1 MKDYAMYSARG
12 NELVDGV
19 VTAARKE
26 GWDWAK
32 TYRHLQLLA
41 RAHPRTAAECLDTA
55 VREEVYAALGY
66 KEGFYV

>member
-1 MKDYAMYSARG
+1 MNDYAMYSARG

-19 VTAARKE
+19 VRAARKA
-26 GWDWAK
+26 GWGWPE

-41 RAHPRTAAECLDTA
+41 KAHPRAAAECLDTA

-66 KEGFYV
+66 DSPFYH

>member
-1 MKDYAMYSARG
+1 MKDYAMYSPRG

-41 RAHPRTAAECLDTA
+41 RAHPRAAAEATDTA

-66 KEGFYV
+66 DSPFYV

>member
-1 MKDYAMYSARG
+1 MMDYAMFSPRG

-19 VTAARKE
+19 VRAARKE

-32 TYRHLQLLA
+32 VCRHLQLLA
-41 RAHPRTAAECLDTA
+41 RAHPRSAAEAMDTA

-66 KEGFYV
+66 TESFYQ

>member
-1 MKDYAMYSARG
+1 MKEYAMYTPRG

-26 GWDWAK
+26 GWDWPK

-66 KEGFYV
+66 TESFYV

>member
-12 NELVDGV
+12 NELVDGIV
-19 VTAARKE
+19 QAARRE

-41 RAHPRTAAECLDTA
+41 RAHPTAAAEATDTA

-66 KEGFYV
+66 TQPFYV

>member
-19 VTAARKE
+19 VQAARKE

-32 TYRHLQLLA
+32 TYRHLELLA
-41 RAHPRTAAECLDTA
+41 RAHPRAAAECLDTA

-66 KEGFYV
+66 ETSFYN

>member
-1 MKDYAMYSARG
+1 MKDYAMYSQRG

-19 VTAARKE
+19 VQAARKA

-66 KEGFYV
+66 TEGFYV

>member
-12 NELVDGV
+12 NELVHGV

-26 GWDWAK
+26 GWGWDK

-41 RAHPRTAAECLDTA
+41 RAHPRAAAECLDTA
-55 VREEVYAALGY
+55 VREEVYRALGY
-66 KEGFYV
+66 TESFYQ

>member
-12 NELVDGV
+12 NELVHGV
-19 VTAARKE
+19 VTAARRE
-26 GWDWAK
+26 GWTWSK

-41 RAHPRTAAECLDTA
+41 QAHPRSAAECLDTA

-66 KEGFYV
+66 TESFYV